1 MQSARAPCNGEGPRR
16 SFGGVR
22 SPRPLVA
29 IANPAAG
36 RGRAARL
43 IPRFRDALAARGIT
57 TLHLTSRAGEE
68 RDIAEAA
75 TRDGAGTVLAL
86 GGDGTWG
93 NVARGIL
100 AGGGGA
106 RLALAAA
113 GTGNDLAFAS
123 GIPAHDIDAAIAA
136 ALAPNERR
144 IDVGVADGVHFVN
157 CLGFGFDAEV
167 VRAVGG
173 TTWARGHAVYL
184 ATAVRQLFAF
194 RTLHARV
201 TVGDDDT
208 LAERRHLMLVVSNG
222 ARFGGGFLIAPDA
235 RNDDGM
241 LDLVRVGDATPWRR
255 AVLLSGASRGRHVHA
270 PEVSLAR
277 ATSISLDFEAPPI
290 FQADGELH
298 LASSAHVAVNCLAGA
313 LRLAVPR

>member
-1 MQSARAPCNGEGPRR
+1 MKPSSQPSSR
-16 SFGGVR
+16 
-22 SPRPLVA
+22 LVA

-43 IPRFRDALAARGIT
+43 LPRLRDALAARGIT
-57 TLHLTSRAGEE
+57 TLHVTSGPGEE

-75 TRDGAGTVLAL
+75 ARDGAGTILAL

-123 GIPAHDIDAAIAA
+123 GIPAHDIDVAVAT
-136 ALAPNERR
+136 ALGAGERR
-144 IDVGVADGVHFVN
+144 IDVGAADGVHFVN

-167 VRAVGG
+167 VRAIGRV
-173 TTWARGHAVYL
+173 TWARGHAVYL
-184 ATAVRQLFAF
+184 ATAVRQLFTFPAL
-194 RTLHARV
+194 RARV
-201 TVGDDDT
+201 TVGDDES
-208 LAERRHLMLVVSNG
+208 LIAERQHLMLVVSNG
-222 ARFGGGFLIAPDA
+222 ARFGGGFLIAPAA
-235 RNDDGM
+235 RNDDGA
-241 LDLVRVGDATPWRR
+241 LDVVRVGDATPWRR

-270 PEVSLAR
+270 REVSMAR
-277 ATSISLDFEAPPI
+277 ATSLSFDFDAPPI

-298 LASSAHVAVNCLAGA
+298 QATSARVVVQCLTGA
-313 LRLAVPR
+313 LRLAVPV